1 MFLLAGVPV
10 DQLSDGVRAE
20 TVDRTLSEP
29 AGQRRPLPPV
39 RLPSAA
45 RVRTPWTGVSAAADA
60 NRAWYDQARET
71 ERETERLMGEW
82 SAACMTLR

>member
-10 DQLSDGVRAE
+10 DQLSDDVRAE

-60 NRAWYDQARET
+60 NRAWCDQNRQRDQ
-71 ERETERLMGEW
+71 ERQSG
-82 SAACMTLR
+82 